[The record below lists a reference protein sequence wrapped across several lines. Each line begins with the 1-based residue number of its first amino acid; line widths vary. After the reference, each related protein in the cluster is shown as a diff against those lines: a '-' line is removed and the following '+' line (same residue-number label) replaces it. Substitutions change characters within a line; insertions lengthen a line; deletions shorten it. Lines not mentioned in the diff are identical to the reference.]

1 MKTMISKNKLLAFL
15 SVAVAAMSCTPDTID
30 GDGNG
35 LTPTNSDA
43 SFTVTKTSE
52 NHYRLAASNNN
63 YILSKWDLGDGGGF
77 GVGPNINDVFIPD
90 EGTYTVQHQIIG
102 QGGMVGGTASQTI
115 TVEKSDPAAGNMIQ
129 GGKFADAADV
139 AKWTLAFPNP
149 SNTAL
154 WVWDFTSGKAT
165 FTAKGWD
172 RNVMYQAV
180 NVVEG
185 RKYKADAVVS
195 SKGVSDSWFE
205 IYVGYTKPTANNDYT
220 GDGNDS
226 TWLRAI
232 NTWAGSGSSAFDGKI
247 SNVGSKNANN
257 PDGIFTAT
265 KTGVAYFA
273 IRSGGNDM
281 KDGISITKVEF
292 RGVN

>member
-1 MKTMISKNKLLAFL
+1 MKKYIKHTLFVGLSLFAISCIPETADDN
-15 SVAVAAMSCTPDTID
+15 
-30 GDGNG
+30 GNG

-52 NHYRLAASNNN
+52 NHYRLTASNNN
-63 YILSKWDLGDGGGF
+63 YISSKWDLGDGGGF
-77 GVGPNINDVFIPD
+77 GAGPNIYDVFIPD
-90 EGTYTVQHQIIG
+90 QGTYTVQHQIIG
-102 QGGMVGGTASQTI
+102 QGGIVGGTASKTI
-115 TVEKSDPAAGNMIQ
+115 TVDKSDPAAGNMIQ
-129 GGKFADAADV
+129 GGKFADATDV
-139 AKWTLAFPNP
+139 AKQSLTFPNP

-154 WVWDFTSGKAT
+154 WVWDLANSKAT

-232 NTWAGSGSSAFDGKI
+232 NTWAGSGTTAFEGKI
-247 SNVGSKNANN
+247 SNVGSKNSNN

>member
-1 MKTMISKNKLLAFL
+1 MNRYLKHTIIASLAVVNF
-15 SVAVAAMSCTPDTID
+15 SCMPDDSD

-52 NHYRLAASNNN
+52 NHYRLASSNNN
-63 YILSKWDLGDGGGF
+63 YLFSNWDLGDGGGF
-77 GVGPNINDVFIPD
+77 GKGANISDVFIPD
-90 EGTYTVQHQIIG
+90 AGTYTIQHQIVG
-102 QGGMVGGTASQTI
+102 QGGIVGGTASQTV

-139 AKWTLAFPNP
+139 AKWSMTFPNP

-154 WVWDFTSGKAT
+154 WAFPGGHAT

-172 RNVMYQAV
+172 RNVLYQAV
-180 NVVEG
+180 QVVKG
-185 RKYKADAVVS
+185 RKYQADAVVS

-205 IYVGYTKPTANNDYT
+205 IYVGYTKPTANTDYT

-226 TWLRAI
+226 TWLRGI
-232 NTWAGSGSSAFDGKI
+232 NTWAGSGTSAFDGKI
-247 SNVGSKNANN
+247 SIKGSVNANN
-257 PDGIFTAT
+257 PTGTFTAT
-265 KTGVAYFA
+265 QDGTVYFA

-281 KDGISITKVEF
+281 KEGISIKNVEF
-292 RGVN
+292 RGIN

>member
-1 MKTMISKNKLLAFL
+1 MKLTFNKSFLILGIVVTNTISC
-15 SVAVAAMSCTPDTID
+15 SPDRVD

-52 NHYRLAASNNN
+52 NHYRLTASNNN
-63 YILSKWDLGDGGGF
+63 YISSKWDLGDGGGF
-77 GVGPNINDVFIPD
+77 GAGPNIYDVFIPD
-90 EGTYTVQHQIIG
+90 QGTYTVQHQIIG
-102 QGGMVGGTASQTI
+102 QGGIVGGTASQTI
-115 TVEKSDPAAGNMIQ
+115 TVDKSDPAAGNMIQ
-129 GGKFADAADV
+129 GGKFADATDV
-139 AKWTLAFPNP
+139 AKWSLTFPNP

-154 WVWDFTSGKAT
+154 WVWDLANSKAT

-232 NTWAGSGSSAFDGKI
+232 NTWAGSGTTAFEGKI
-247 SNVGSKNANN
+247 SNVGSKNSNN

>member
-1 MKTMISKNKLLAFL
+1 MNKYLKYTIYLNLSVLAF
-15 SVAVAAMSCTPDTID
+15 SCIPDNID

-52 NHYRLAASNNN
+52 NHYRLSSSNNN
-63 YILSKWDLGDGGGF
+63 FLVSKWDLGDGGGF
-77 GVGPNINDVFIPD
+77 GPGPNIYDVFIPD
-90 EGTYTVQHQIIG
+90 EGTYNVQHQIIG
-102 QGGMVGGTASQTI
+102 QGGLVGGTASQTI
-115 TVEKSDPAAGNMIQ
+115 KVEKSDPAAGNMIQ

-139 AKWTLAFPNP
+139 AKWSLSFPNP
-149 SNTAL
+149 SGTAL
-154 WVWDFTSGKAT
+154 WTFTDGKAT
-165 FTAKGWD
+165 FVAKGWE

-180 NVVEG
+180 NVVAG
-185 RKYKADAVVS
+185 RKYQADAIVS

-205 IYVGYTKPTANNDYT
+205 IYIGYTKPSANTDYT

-226 TWLRAI
+226 TWLRGI
-232 NTWAGSGSSAFDGKI
+232 NTWAGSGTSAFNGKI

-257 PDGIFTAT
+257 PTGTFTAT
-265 KTGVAYFA
+265 QTGTAYFA

-281 KDGISITKVEF
+281 KDGISITSVEF